1 MKWSWRLGR
10 VAGIDIYLHATF
22 LIIVA
27 WVGMAQWM
35 AEHSLAAALEG
46 VLFLLAIFGCVVL
59 HELGHALTARRYGIR
74 TRDITLWPIGGV
86 ARLERFPEL
95 PRQEL
100 AVAIAGPLVNIAIA
114 GLLWALLSALEGAP
128 EVPEAN
134 LTNAPFLDQLL
145 VVNLFL
151 ALFNLLPAFPMDGGR
166 ILRALLAIRRS
177 HVRATEMAAQVG
189 QGMALI
195 FGLLGLFTN
204 PFLVFIA
211 FFVWIGARSEAAMA
225 QMQAAFRGM
234 PVSRAMITDF
244 QVLGPRDPLARAVEL
259 TLAGTQMDFPVLEAQ
274 RLLGVL
280 RQTDLL
286 KGLSQQGPEAPSEGW
301 MCRQLETV
309 HPSDP
314 LDQVAAAVQQA
325 ACRTVPVLQDGVLV
339 GLLTPQNLGEFIQL
353 ESALR
358 GATGG

>member
-10 VAGIDIYLHATF
+10 LAGIDIYMHATF
-22 LIIVA
+22 PIILV
-27 WVGMAQWM
+27 WVGMAHWV

-46 VLFLLAIFGCVVL
+46 VLFVLAIFGCVVL

-86 ARLERFPEL
+86 ARLERFPER
-95 PRQEL
+95 PSQEL
-100 AVAIAGPLVNIAIA
+100 AVAIAGPLVNVAIA
-114 GLLWALLSALEGAP
+114 GVLWALLSAAAGGP
-128 EVPEAN
+128 ELPAAD
-134 LTNAPFLDQLL
+134 LRSASFLDQLL

-166 ILRALLAIRRS
+166 ILRALLATRLS
-177 HVRATEMAAQVG
+177 HVRATEVAAQVG
-189 QGMALI
+189 QGMALV

-211 FFVWIGARSEAAMA
+211 LFVWLGAYSEAGMA
-225 QMQAAFRGM
+225 RTQAAFRGI

-244 QVLGPRDPLARAVEL
+244 QVLGPREPLSRAVEL
-259 TLAGTQMDFPVLEAQ
+259 TLAGAQTDFPVLEAQ

-280 RQTDLL
+280 RQADLL
-286 KGLSQQGPEAPSEGW
+286 KGLSQQGPEAPAEGW
-301 MCRQLETV
+301 MCRQLEVV
-309 HPSDP
+309 HPFDP
-314 LDQVAAAVQQA
+314 LDQVFAAVQQA
-325 ACRTVPVLQDGVLV
+325 RCRTVPVVQDGVLV
-339 GLLTPQNLGEFIQL
+339 GLLTPQNLGEFVQL

-358 GATGG
+358 GTAGR